1 MLECRIHIRR
11 GGKDLV
17 CCKQVQIS
25 SQKLS
30 GLHRF
35 SEMEAFFHFWLS
47 FNQMSPK
54 SPQNPPD
61 SLFKKLG
68 FLGPG
73 FILSASIVGSGELI
87 ATTVLGAQGGFVTFW
102 VILVSCLIKVSIQ
115 LEFGKNAIVSGQP
128 LMQEFNQL
136 QGPRLSNINW
146 TVWSTFILTL
156 FKILQ
161 LGGMLGGAAI
171 VLTLIFPSVSMV
183 FWICLLG
190 LSLSLLIF
198 KNYYHL
204 IEKTSMLMVFG
215 FTVFTI
221 ASIIGLFFTPFA
233 FSAADVL
240 SGLSFS
246 LPQEV
251 LFVAIGAF
259 GITGVASDEIIAYTY
274 WCQEKGYAIYTGPN
288 DGSEK
293 WRKRAQGWIK
303 IMYLDAFLAM
313 IIYTLVTA
321 AFYLL
326 GAAILHGQEKLPDG
340 MELIS
345 SLAGIYTESL
355 GSGAK
360 YGYLIGAFFALYSSV
375 FATLAYWSRLFPDIF
390 SQIGWIKLG
399 DKKAQE
405 FWVKILAWLL
415 PALWILT
422 FLFVQLPGFMI
433 LSGGVVGS
441 VLLLVVV
448 FAAINFRSKNRS
460 LKLLSGWWS
469 EIIFWL
475 SVGAIILVSCYGI
488 SKLF

>member
-1 MLECRIHIRR
+1 
-11 GGKDLV
+11 
-17 CCKQVQIS
+17 
-25 SQKLS
+25 
-30 GLHRF
+30 
-35 SEMEAFFHFWLS
+35 
-47 FNQMSPK
+47 MSPK
-54 SPQNPPD
+54 SIQNPPD
-61 SLFKKLG
+61 QFFKRLS

-87 ATTVLGAQGGFVTFW
+87 ATTILGAQGGFITFW

-115 LEFGKNAIVSGQP
+115 LEFGKNSIVSGQP
-128 LMQEFNQL
+128 LMQEFNHL
-136 QGPRLSNINW
+136 TGPRLAGINW

-171 VLTLIFPSVSMV
+171 VLNLIFPSISVA
-183 FWICLLG
+183 FWIILLG
-190 LSLSLLIF
+190 ISLSLLIF

-215 FTVFTI
+215 FTLFTI
-221 ASIIGLFFTPFA
+221 GSLIGLFYTPYAFT
-233 FSAADVL
+233 FSDVL
-240 SGLSFS
+240 SGLRFD
-246 LPQEV
+246 LPSEV
-251 LFVAIGAF
+251 IFVAIGAF

-274 WCQEKGYAIYTGPN
+274 WCQEKGYAAYTGPN
-288 DGSEK
+288 DGSEEWK
-293 WRKRAQGWIK
+293 IRARGWIK

-321 AFYLL
+321 SFYLL
-326 GAAILHGQEKLPDG
+326 GAAVLHGQVTLPDG
-340 MELIS
+340 MELIN
-345 SLAGIYTESL
+345 SLAAIYTESL

-390 SQIGWIKLG
+390 SLLGWIKSRDQKG
-399 DKKAQE
+399 KE
-405 FWVKILAWLL
+405 RWVKILAWLL
-415 PALWILT
+415 PGIWILT

-460 LKLLSGWWS
+460 LKLISGWGS
-469 EIIFWL
+469 ELMFWL
-475 SVGAIILVSCYGI
+475 SVASILAVSSYGI
-488 SKLF
+488 FKLL